1 MKIKNERT
9 IKTLSAV
16 LASALIIALV
26 IIFNDVFIYA
36 ASHIVLLSAKTYL
49 PDEGVI
55 LPTFSTAV
63 HDETRQSEQSTTAAE
78 ETTRKQKETTT
89 AKQVIKYTR
98 DDFTKT
104 PEDILDII
112 SQKKKTADKDK
123 KDGSI
128 SEKQYKNDGVT
139 DSYGRVRVKNMNK
152 TGIDIEK
159 KLKEKIDLSVTKDK
173 PSVLIFHTHTTETYQ
188 ILDRGFYETGFLTRS
203 KDSGVNMVRVGKAI
217 CEEIE
222 KVGYKVIHDTKIH
235 DSSYNGAYA
244 HSRESIE
251 EILKKNPTIQ
261 IVLDIHRD
269 AIQLSDGT
277 KIKPT
282 AKILGKK
289 AAQVMIIS
297 GCQEQGNPITNLPD
311 WRYNLTFA
319 VHLQDK
325 LEELYSGI
333 TRPLYFCPRSYNMN
347 VTHCSLLVEVGS
359 DSNTLEEAVYTG
371 KCIGSALSEILKE
384 YDEDNE

>member
-1 MKIKNERT
+1 MKIKNERI
-9 IKTLSAV
+9 IKGAV
-16 LASALIIALV
+16 ISLGGAIVIALCL
-26 IIFNDVFIYA
+26 IFSDLFIYG
-36 ASHIVLLSAKTYL
+36 ASQFVFMSAKTFL
-49 PDEGVI
+49 PNEGITLPHFTADEREKE
-55 LPTFSTAV
+55 STTN
-63 HDETRQSEQSTTAAE
+63 ESTTAAE
-78 ETTRKQKETTT
+78 TTT
-89 AKQVIKYTR
+89 TKKAESVSAQVQ

-104 PEDILDII
+104 PEDILKLIEQREK
-112 SQKKKTADKDK
+112 SSSKDK
-123 KDGSI
+123 KDGDI
-128 SEKQYKNDGVT
+128 SEKQYKKEGVT
-139 DSYGRVRVKNMNK
+139 DSFGRVRVKNVNK

-159 KLKEKIDLSVTKDK
+159 KLEEKIDLSVTKAK

-203 KDSGVNMVRVGKAI
+203 KDKNVNMVRVGKAI

-222 KVGYKVIHDTKIH
+222 KAGYKVIHDTEIH

-244 HSRESIE
+244 HSRKSIE
-251 EILKKNPTIQ
+251 KILKDNPTIQ
-261 IVLDIHRD
+261 VVLDIHRD
-269 AIQLSDGT
+269 AIQLTDGT

-282 AKILGKK
+282 AKIKGKK
-289 AAQVMIIS
+289 AAQIMIIS
-297 GCQEQGNPITNLPD
+297 GCQEQGNPVTNLPD

-325 LEELYSGI
+325 LEELYPGI
-333 TRPLYFCPRSYNMN
+333 TRPIYFSPRSYNMN

-384 YDEDNE
+384 YEENNE